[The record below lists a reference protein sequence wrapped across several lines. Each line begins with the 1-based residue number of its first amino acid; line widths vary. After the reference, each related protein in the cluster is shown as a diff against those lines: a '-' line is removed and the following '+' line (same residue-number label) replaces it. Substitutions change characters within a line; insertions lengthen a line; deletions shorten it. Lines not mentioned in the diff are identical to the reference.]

1 MIGSLDEAAVML
13 AGALIVVG
21 GALAT
26 GVVWNLIRRKRGGGG
41 CTYRRLCSGLGL
53 DGPQRRM
60 VAQVARAAGIDHA
73 ASLLISRGCFD
84 RAVQRCLGHRGPDR
98 RLVAIRQRVFGDG
111 TEARTHECTK

>member
-26 GVVWNLIRRKRGGGG
+26 GVGWNLIRRTRGRGGL
-41 CTYRRLCSGLGL
+41 TYRRLCRGLGL
-53 DGPQRRM
+53 DGPQRRL
-60 VAQVARAAGIDHA
+60 VAQVARAAGIDPA

-84 RAVQRCLGHRGPDR
+84 RALHRCLGHRRPDR
-98 RLVAIRQRVFGDG
+98 RLVAIRHRVFGEA
-111 TEARTHECTK
+111 TERGSDEA